1 MADGIHLRIVQLEET
16 RVRQR
21 HAIDEQLVPALA
33 FGLKQTDSAMTK
45 QRWEAK
51 LVGELN
57 STNCLIMLSLTAAAL
72 AFSGPAIKP
81 MGAPV
86 QAKMVQSQALPFLE
100 APPKLDGS
108 MVGDVGFDPL
118 NLSEVADLKWMREA
132 ELKHGRVCMLAWAGY
147 VAVDLGWVAPGAPKG
162 ISSLAAHDV
171 TVKSGQMLL
180 LLGTVGVFEALTYNA
195 VSEMMKSET
204 DRAPGDFGLDPFSW
218 AKANPTR
225 MQTAELLHGRT
236 AMLAFSGVVTQSA
249 LKGVCFPY
257 F

>member
-1 MADGIHLRIVQLEET
+1 
-16 RVRQR
+16 
-21 HAIDEQLVPALA
+21 
-33 FGLKQTDSAMTK
+33 
-45 QRWEAK
+45 
-51 LVGELN
+51 
-57 STNCLIMLSLTAAAL
+57 MLSLTAAAL

>member
-1 MADGIHLRIVQLEET
+1 MPAATPLT
-16 RVRQR
+16 FM
-21 HAIDEQLVPALA
+21 HAHACTPARA
-33 FGLKQTDSAMTK
+33 HAAHPSP
-45 QRWEAK
+45 
-51 LVGELN
+51 
-57 STNCLIMLSLTAAAL
+57 SLTPSRPL
-72 AFSGPAIKP
+72 STPSRSLLNRITILLFP
-81 MGAPV
+81 
-86 QAKMVQSQALPFLE
+86 SQ
-100 APPKLDGS
+100 
-108 MVGDVGFDPL
+108 GFDPL